1 MSGYLK
7 KIGLGILAVV
17 ILGLAF
23 FFFYVVKTPQYSL
36 YLIHKAVQSH
46 DTVSFEQHV
55 DLDAIYSKGID
66 DLIASGLKGK
76 KSIGADPFSASIIK
90 LVKPTVVKALKDATL
105 ESVMRE
111 RPKDKVPAVSKE
123 NGQTAQNDNALKKK
137 NKKNKKN
144 KKEDAIPLVKKLKER
159 VDVSNLKIKDASITQ
174 KDSNTADISALLHNN
189 KLNKDFNI
197 NFRMDKLANGEW
209 QIKEITNFV
218 ELLTKVEEATK
229 QAAREAVNETVQEKK
244 KQ

>member
-1 MSGYLK
+1 MDILEMKDRIAHIIRSKNLTAAEFALQ
-7 KIGLGILAVV
+7 LGIQPSNISHL
-17 ILGLAF
+17 LSGRNN
-23 FFFYVVKTPQYSL
+23 PSL
-36 YLIHKAVQSH
+36 
-46 DTVSFEQHV
+46 DF
-55 DLDAIYSKGID
+55 
-66 DLIASGLKGK
+66 
-76 KSIGADPFSASIIK
+76 
-90 LVKPTVVKALKDATL
+90 
-105 ESVMRE
+105 
-111 RPKDKVPAVSKE
+111 
-123 NGQTAQNDNALKKK
+123 
-137 NKKNKKN
+137 
-144 KKEDAIPLVKKLKER
+144 VKKLKER